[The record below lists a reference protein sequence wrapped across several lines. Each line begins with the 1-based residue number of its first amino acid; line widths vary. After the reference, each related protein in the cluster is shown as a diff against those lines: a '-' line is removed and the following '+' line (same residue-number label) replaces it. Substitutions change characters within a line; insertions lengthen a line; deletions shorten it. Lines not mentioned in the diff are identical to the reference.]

1 MLKKTYQLT
10 VLFFCLIF
18 SNSLYSQVQIAMDM
32 DQVKYIQYEAIDLS
46 LHVIN
51 DSGSQLTFG
60 KSGGKIEFL
69 ILSEL
74 NDFSTKID
82 PYKESLNPAEG
93 LVLGAGETK
102 KVTLRLNKYFPLHK
116 AVRYR
121 IKCRISHPR
130 LQNAIETKKF
140 LDFEVSA
147 GDLISTRS
155 FGMSD
160 ALDPQKIITRK
171 YSVIGFNEHRNSMY
185 CIKFFDDKWVYSLH
199 RLGPKVRGVPLQ
211 HDVDSFS
218 NIHTLIQLEP
228 KIFAHTIFSPA
239 GKKQQEIV
247 YRASFDNVP
256 RLSRDSDLGKIS
268 VKDGLKAIEG
278 VDYVKQGDKIKI
290 FNK

>member
-1 MLKKTYQLT
+1 MLRKTYKLA
-10 VLFFCLIF
+10 VLIFCLAL
-18 SNSLYSQVQIAMDM
+18 SNSAYSQIQIAMDM
-32 DQVKYIQYEAIDLS
+32 DQVKFIQYEAIDLT

-60 KSGGKIEFL
+60 KNGGKIEFL
-69 ILSEL
+69 ILSEV
-74 NDFSTKID
+74 NDFSTKINSF
-82 PYKESLNPAEG
+82 KENLNPASG

-102 KVTLRLNKYFPLHK
+102 KIKLRLNKYFPLHK

-130 LQNAIETKKF
+130 LQNAVETKKF
-140 LDFEVSA
+140 LDFEVSQ

-160 ALDPQKIITRK
+160 ALTPQKIITRN
-171 YSVIGFNEHRNSMY
+171 YSIIGFNENRNASY

-228 KIFAHTIFSPA
+228 KIFSHTIFSPI
-239 GKKQQEIV
+239 GKKQQEII

-256 RLSRDSDLGKIS
+256 KLNRDTDLGKIS
-268 VKDGLKAIEG
+268 VLDGLRAIEG
-278 VDYVKQGDKIKI
+278 VDYVRQGDKIKI